1 MRNAGLTIEALIES
15 TTLFI
20 EGDCALKTRKNI
32 LVDERNLLIA
42 KRAEIDATI
51 QKLDGKIK
59 DYDRKLLKKETDLK
73 RRTKTE
79 TIH

>member
-1 MRNAGLTIEALIES
+1 MRNAGLTIGASIEYTILS
-15 TTLFI
+15 I
-20 EGDCALKTRKNI
+20 EGGRTLKTCKNI

-42 KRAEIDATI
+42 KRTEIDETI
-51 QKLDGKIK
+51 QKLDEKIK
-59 DYDRKLLKKETDLK
+59 DFAGNLIKKETDLK